1 MADSLVSA
9 FVNISALETIT
20 TEANFTLALSPTL
33 IVGAE
38 GSGMAAPVFFL
49 AFINVLAV
57 GAVSNVSIE
66 ADTAVAAQGVVATGL
81 WVTAV

>member
-1 MADSLVSA
+1 MA
-9 FVNISALETIT
+9 T
-20 TEANFTLALSPTL
+20 
-33 IVGAE
+33 
-38 GSGMAAPVFFL
+38 PVFFL

-66 ADTAVAAQGVVATGL
+66 ADTAVAAQGVVAVGL